1 MENFSEI
8 SQILKSARQR
18 SGLSLPEIQEIT
30 KIQLGYL
37 QAIEAGDQQALPNLF
52 YAKMWVRRFAEA
64 VNTNVDDLI
73 DDNQTELKN
82 FNRNRQLSKKAIL
95 NHPPKIRDRFLNNL
109 TLIIATSIILIG
121 LIGSWLFFSNRLNNQ
136 TTRANSLDDKIQ
148 ISSKKPSNNLSKS
161 SSTKSKQLSAKL
173 NGPDFEQDTASFVC
187 KDDDDNTIVVQVG
200 SASWVEVLID
210 DVQMYTGTMAGG
222 SQLEFDFNSS
232 NSNITIHT
240 GNSRE
245 TGISFDGELL
255 NFKDGSPI
263 EINNITIDR

>member
-8 SQILKSARQR
+8 SQILKSARQTA
-18 SGLSLPEIQEIT
+18 GLSLLEVQEIT
-30 KIQLGYL
+30 KIQLIYL

-52 YAKMWVRRFAEA
+52 YAKMWIRRFAEA

-73 DDNQTELKN
+73 DDSQTN
-82 FNRNRQLSKKAIL
+82 YRVRQPSKKAIL
-95 NHPPKIRDRFLNNL
+95 NSRPKFRDRFLNNFGL
-109 TLIIATSIILIG
+109 IATISIVLIG
-121 LIGSWLFFSNRLNNQ
+121 IVGLWLFFSNRFDSQ

-148 ISSKKPSNNLSKS
+148 ISSKKPTNNNPSKS
-161 SSTKSKQLSAKL
+161 SSTKSKQLSTKL

-187 KDDDDNTIVVQVG
+187 KDDEDNAIVVQVG
-200 SASWVEVLID
+200 SASWIEVLID
-210 DVQMYTGTMAGG
+210 GVQMYTGTMAGG